1 MPITIPNNITIDETV
16 EYHHQDIHPLRIALL
31 NLKKSA
37 IGLSIESSQQCKI
50 TRIECFRFDSKLT
63 EKLQLG
69 HGTDDIY
76 GLIAI
81 STNTGAVGLREFAI
95 PCNSL
100 RSDLTMWAALFQRI
114 KGLTLMESMNY
125 AQLKQEAWGP
135 VRFELIES
143 AIMDIIKKNE
153 LALINNKDQRYF
165 YFWDQ
170 AYIFDHTQAYIS
182 F

>member
-1 MPITIPNNITIDETV
+1 MPITIPDNFTIDETV
-16 EYHHQDIHPLRIALL
+16 EYHQDIHPL
-31 NLKKSA
+31 
-37 IGLSIESSQQCKI
+37 QQCKI

-63 EKLQLG
+63 DKLQLG
-69 HGTDDIY
+69 HGTDDIC

-95 PCNSL
+95 LCNSL
-100 RSDLTMWAALFQRI
+100 KFDWTMWATVFQRI

-135 VRFELIES
+135 VRFELIVS
-143 AIMDIIKKNE
+143 AIMDIIEKNE

-165 YFWDQ
+165 WDR
-170 AYIFDHTQAYIS
+170 AYIFDHTEAYIS